1 MMRRADCSAFF
12 LERMNGM
19 PTILVVEDD
28 AKIARLLELELMHAG
43 YQVEV
48 AHDGR
53 AGLDRAL
60 AGGIDLMLLDVML
73 PQMSGLEVVRRVK
86 EEQPLLPVLM
96 VTARG
101 DRYDKVSGLDLG
113 ADDYITKP
121 FEMEELLARIRAFL
135 RMRQHVQVDTSERV
149 LSYEGLTVDVNRH
162 EVVCE
167 GQKVDLTRR
176 EFDLLVYLL
185 EHPERVLTRDQLVEH
200 VWGFDYY
207 GDTNVVDVYVRYVR
221 KKLGGSWIQ
230 TVRGVGYM
238 LKRGE

>member
-1 MMRRADCSAFF
+1 
-12 LERMNGM
+12 M

-43 YQVEV
+43 YEVEV

-60 AGGIDLMLLDVML
+60 AGGIDLILLDVML

-135 RMRQHVQVDTSERV
+135 RMRQHVQVDASERV

-162 EVVCE
+162 EVICE
-167 GQKVDLTRR
+167 GQKIELTRR

>member
-1 MMRRADCSAFF
+1 
-12 LERMNGM
+12 M

-28 AKIARLLELELMHAG
+28 AKIARLLQLELMHAG
-43 YQVEV
+43 YTVEV

-53 AGLDRAL
+53 TGLDRAL
-60 AGGIDLMLLDVML
+60 EGGIDLMLLDVML

-86 EEQPLLPVLM
+86 AEQPLLPVLM

-135 RMRQHVQVDTSERV
+135 RMRQHVQTDTSERL
-149 LSYEGLTVDVNRH
+149 LSYEGLAVDIDRH
-162 EVVCE
+162 EVTCDGETVE
-167 GQKVDLTRR
+167 LTRR
-176 EFDLLVYLL
+176 EFDLLAYFL
-185 EHPERVLTRDQLVEH
+185 EHPERVLTRDQLLEH

-221 KKLGGSWIQ
+221 KKLGGNWIQ

>member
-1 MMRRADCSAFF
+1 
-12 LERMNGM
+12 M

-43 YQVEV
+43 YEVEV

-60 AGGIDLMLLDVML
+60 AGGIDLILLDVML

-135 RMRQHVQVDTSERV
+135 RMRQHVQVDASERV

-162 EVVCE
+162 EVICE
-167 GQKVDLTRR
+167 GQKIELTRR

-221 KKLGGSWIQ
+221 KKLDGSWIQ

-238 LKRGE
+238 LKRGG

>member
-1 MMRRADCSAFF
+1 
-12 LERMNGM
+12 M

-53 AGLDRAL
+53 TGLDRAL
-60 AGGIDLMLLDVML
+60 TGGIDLMLLDVML

-135 RMRQHVQVDTSERV
+135 RMQQHVQVDTSERV

-162 EVVCE
+162 EVICE

-185 EHPERVLTRDQLVEH
+185 EHSERVLTRDQLVEH

>member
-1 MMRRADCSAFF
+1 
-12 LERMNGM
+12 M

-53 AGLDRAL
+53 TGLDRAL
-60 AGGIDLMLLDVML
+60 TGGIDLMLLDVML

-135 RMRQHVQVDTSERV
+135 RMRQHVQVDASERV

-162 EVVCE
+162 EVICE

-185 EHPERVLTRDQLVEH
+185 EHSERVLTRDQLVEH

>member
-1 MMRRADCSAFF
+1 
-12 LERMNGM
+12 M

-43 YQVEV
+43 YAVEV

-60 AGGIDLMLLDVML
+60 TGGIDLMLLDVML

-200 VWGFDYY
+200 VWGYDYY

>member
-1 MMRRADCSAFF
+1 
-12 LERMNGM
+12 M

-162 EVVCE
+162 EVICE

-238 LKRGE
+238 LKRGD

>member
-1 MMRRADCSAFF
+1 
-12 LERMNGM
+12 MNGM

-43 YQVEV
+43 YEVEV
-48 AHDGR
+48 AHDGQ

-60 AGGIDLMLLDVML
+60 TGGIDLMLLDVML

-135 RMRQHVQVDTSERV
+135 RMRQHVQIDTSERV

-162 EVVCE
+162 EVICE

>member
-1 MMRRADCSAFF
+1 
-12 LERMNGM
+12 M

-60 AGGIDLMLLDVML
+60 TGGIDLVLLDVML

-162 EVVCE
+162 EVICE
-167 GQKVDLTRR
+167 GQKIDLTRR

-207 GDTNVVDVYVRYVR
+207 GDTNVVDVYIRYVR

>member
-1 MMRRADCSAFF
+1 
-12 LERMNGM
+12 MNGM

-43 YQVEV
+43 YAVEV

-60 AGGIDLMLLDVML
+60 TGGIDLMLLDVML

-101 DRYDKVSGLDLG
+101 DHYDKVSGLDLG

-162 EVVCE
+162 EVICE

-176 EFDLLVYLL
+176 EFDLLLYLL

-200 VWGFDYY
+200 VWGYDYY

>member
-1 MMRRADCSAFF
+1 
-12 LERMNGM
+12 M

-162 EVVCE
+162 EVMYE
-167 GQKVDLTRR
+167 GQKIDLTRR

>member
-1 MMRRADCSAFF
+1 
-12 LERMNGM
+12 MNEM

-28 AKIARLLELELMHAG
+28 AKIARLLQLELMHAG
-43 YQVEV
+43 YTVEV

-53 AGLDRAL
+53 TGLDRAL
-60 AGGIDLMLLDVML
+60 EGGIDLMLLDVML

-86 EEQPLLPVLM
+86 TEQPLLPVLM

-135 RMRQHVQVDTSERV
+135 RMRQHVQTDTSERL
-149 LSYEGLTVDVNRH
+149 LSYEGLAVDIDRH
-162 EVVCE
+162 EVTCDGETVE
-167 GQKVDLTRR
+167 LTRR
-176 EFDLLVYLL
+176 EFDLLAYFL
-185 EHPERVLTRDQLVEH
+185 EHPERVLTRDQLLEH

-221 KKLGGSWIQ
+221 KKLGGNWIQ

>member
-1 MMRRADCSAFF
+1 
-12 LERMNGM
+12 M

-43 YQVEV
+43 YAVEV

-60 AGGIDLMLLDVML
+60 TGGIDLMLLDVML

>member
-1 MMRRADCSAFF
+1 
-12 LERMNGM
+12 M

-53 AGLDRAL
+53 TGLDRAL
-60 AGGIDLMLLDVML
+60 TGGIDLMLLDVML

-162 EVVCE
+162 EVICE

-185 EHPERVLTRDQLVEH
+185 EHSERVLTRDQLVEH

>member
-1 MMRRADCSAFF
+1 
-12 LERMNGM
+12 M

-60 AGGIDLMLLDVML
+60 TGGIDLMLLDVML

-162 EVVCE
+162 EVICE

>member
-1 MMRRADCSAFF
+1 
-12 LERMNGM
+12 M

-53 AGLDRAL
+53 TGLDRAL
-60 AGGIDLMLLDVML
+60 TGGIDLMLLDVML

-162 EVVCE
+162 EVICE